1 VSPRRLRAALR
12 NDVRLQWRQG
22 FYGAYLLLTVLY
34 VLILRQIPEGVARW
48 LTPLVIFSDPAVVGF
63 FFIGG
68 VVLLERADRTLDALF
83 VTPLRV
89 PEYLLAKIG
98 SLGAMAVAT
107 SLLIALG
114 AGLRFRPVP
123 LLLGITLTASLAV
136 LAGIALVSRFESL
149 NRFAWVGG
157 LAISLFSLPL
167 LAWFGVVGWG
177 WVAPLPTAASVALIG
192 GAFGEPALGPAGV
205 ALGTAWLL
213 AWNLAAWLWARR
225 WFGRYVVGAARG
237 EEPDR

>member
-1 VSPRRLRAALR
+1 MRPRRLRAALR
-12 NDVRLQWRQG
+12 NDARLQWRQG
-22 FYGAYLLLTVLY
+22 FHGAYLLLTALY
-34 VLILRQIPEGVARW
+34 ILILRQLPDPVARW

-89 PEYLLAKIG
+89 PEYLLSKIG
-98 SLGAMAVAT
+98 SLGAMAAVT
-107 SLLIALG
+107 SLAIALG
-114 AGLRFRPVP
+114 AGLPFRPLP
-123 LLLGITLTASLAV
+123 LLLGIVPTASLAV
-136 LAGIALVSRFESL
+136 LAGIALVSRFESM

-177 WVAPLPTAASVALIG
+177 WLAPLPTAASIALIG
-192 GAFGEPALGPAGV
+192 GAFGEPALGAAAV
-205 ALGTAWLL
+205 ALWTAWLL
-213 AWNLAAWLWARR
+213 AWNLAAWAWARR
-225 WFGRYVVGAARG
+225 WFDRYVVGRG
-237 EEPDR
+237 RGAEGRG